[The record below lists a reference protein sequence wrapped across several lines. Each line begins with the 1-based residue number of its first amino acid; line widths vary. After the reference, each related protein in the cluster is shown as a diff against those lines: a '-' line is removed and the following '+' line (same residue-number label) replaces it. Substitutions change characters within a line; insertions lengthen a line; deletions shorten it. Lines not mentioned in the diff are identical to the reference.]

1 MEWKGIKDHYS
12 RRSQVML
19 PSNNFWSLSGLFSH
33 SIMKT
38 ILALLRSQLNWR
50 MMRVHSFLISRTFSS
65 KASDTVDY
73 SIQLDNVSST
83 GSHDIA
89 TPLILIIFLQLF
101 LRSLSCGLLI
111 HRPLL
116 QFWNSEWS
124 LAFPYPTKPMPN
136 QFPTPVNYFLLTMS
150 LIHVSSHYHR
160 HHLRPG
166 PQCLVLKLLQTS

>member
-19 PSNNFWSLSGLFSH
+19 PSNNVWSLSGLFSH

-89 TPLILIIFLQLF
+89 TPWFSSYFSSCFSAVSPVDFSFIALSFSFETQSDLWLFYILQSQCQISFQHLLIIF
-101 LRSLSCGLLI
+101 
-111 HRPLL
+111 
-116 QFWNSEWS
+116 
-124 LAFPYPTKPMPN
+124 Y
-136 QFPTPVNYFLLTMS
+136 
-150 LIHVSSHYHR
+150 
-160 HHLRPG
+160 
-166 PQCLVLKLLQTS
+166 